1 MMDREF
7 TEVVASHLPLLNGRT
22 VTASSSLREFGLDS
36 MRSIDLLFAL
46 EDTFGVS
53 LPDEDLNDATFAT
66 AGSLWQAFDAARTA
80 AGAVGTAETAGTA
93 GTAGSGA

>member
-7 TEVVASHLPLLNGRT
+7 VEVVSSHLPFLNGRT
-22 VTASSSLREFGLDS
+22 LTASSSLRELGLDS

-46 EDTFGVS
+46 EDTFGAS

-66 AGSLWQAFDAARTA
+66 AGSLWQALNAARTA
-80 AGAVGTAETAGTA
+80 AGAAGTTE
-93 GTAGSGA
+93 TAGSGT